1 MSSNRPKVGIGVLV
15 FDQDNRLLLGKRV
28 SSHGSGSWGPAGGH
42 LEYGESFEECAIRE
56 VLEETGIAIDN
67 PKFVCVTN
75 DVFDEAKHYISIFM
89 SVNVANCG
97 ESSIK
102 LAGDVEEWGW
112 FSMDNLPNPLFL
124 PLENMLEKKLYGG
137 KV

>member
-1 MSSNRPKVGIGVLV
+1 MSSNRPKVGVGVLV
-15 FDQDNRLLLGKRV
+15 FDQDNRLLLGKRS

-75 DVFDEAKHYISIFM
+75 DIFDEAKHYISIFM
-89 SVNVANCG
+89 SANVANCD

-102 LAGDVEEWGW
+102 LAGDVEEWRW
-112 FSMDNLPNPLFL
+112 FSMDDLPKPLFL
-124 PLENMLEKKLYGG
+124 PLKNMVGKKLYGG